1 MMAGDRQLDEKIST
15 WLEAEAPGQ
24 LPNRV
29 LSATFERTRESA
41 QQGGWRRFRWSLPVN
56 GFGTALTATAVVV
69 IGVMAVGV
77 YLNQPGI
84 GGRPGSVASASP
96 SPSATPDAT
105 QPAPTPTAAPTSTT
119 TATPAPTAPPTPTS
133 TPAPALITW
142 NSQSGREDWPAP
154 LRVEQP
160 DSGVEAVERLS
171 SQWVQYTDAEADT
184 TPGDVSAVDLSTI
197 HIGLGC
203 VGGLPKLRCL
213 ELALS
218 GQLADPLPLP
228 EDAWYGYGIVLDV
241 DSDGVPD
248 YRYGVDNSDPGLGP
262 VDGGGN
268 RVRGRVWRADLRTG
282 DVEVVAVAQATDDTL
297 LGEFPTSDFP
307 IAIFHLKNLGGRF
320 YAWSSLIADGRVVA
334 TDYAPNVGWLELVNQ

>member
-41 QQGGWRRFRWSLPVN
+41 QQGGWRRFRWSLPVSR
-56 GFGTALTATAVVV
+56 FGSAVAATAVVV
-69 IGVMAVGV
+69 IGVMAAGI
-77 YLNQPGI
+77 YFNQPGNV
-84 GGRPGSVASASP
+84 GRPGSVASASP
-96 SPSATPDAT
+96 SESATPDVT
-105 QPAPTPTAAPTSTT
+105 QPASTPTAEPTSAP
-119 TATPAPTAPPTPTS
+119 TATPAPTPTS

-142 NSQSGREDWPAP
+142 NSQSALEDWPAP
-154 LRVEQP
+154 LRVELP
-160 DSGVEAVERLS
+160 GAGVEAVERVS

-184 TPGDVSAVDLSTI
+184 TPGDVSTVDLSTI

-203 VGGLPKLRCL
+203 QAGLPKLRCL

-218 GQLADPLPLP
+218 GQLPDPLPLP

-248 YRYGVDNSDPGLGP
+248 YRYGVDNTVTGVGP
-262 VDGGGN
+262 IDGSCDCSMT
-268 RVRGRVWRADLRTG
+268 GRVWRADLRTG
-282 DVEVVAVAQATDDTL
+282 DVEVVAAAQASDDTL
-297 LGEFPTSDFP
+297 LGELPGSDFP
-307 IAIFHLKNLGGRF
+307 MAIFHLKNLGGRF
-320 YAWSSLIADGRVVA
+320 YAWSSLIADGQVVA
-334 TDYAPNVGWLELVNQ
+334 TDYAPNVGWLELVNR